1 MAIATL
7 AQVKT
12 HLGISVTTYDTQLT
26 QWLDAAISAVTNY
39 CGTSF
44 EQATRTEYYQP
55 DGYKLVLKNRP
66 VISVTSV
73 YENAGAYWG
82 SADNPW
88 TSDYLLTA
96 GTDYALQTDAAELTA
111 TYGYTSRSGIIIR
124 IGRRWARRYANNT
137 TPGMSGYN
145 LSVPDLPAQ
154 GSVKVV
160 YVSGY
165 TTVPAAVTQA
175 VLWEVDA
182 YRSRAG
188 KGGQQLTAE
197 SLGEYSYSMAQQ
209 DAAFAKGGLLS
220 SAAVQLLAPF
230 KTLGKGLVI

>member
-1 MAIATL
+1 MAIAQLTD
-7 AQVKT
+7 VKT
-12 HLGISVTTYDTQLT
+12 HLGITVSTYDTQI
-26 QWLDAAISAVTNY
+26 QMWLDAAISAVTNY

-44 EQATRTEYYQP
+44 EQTTRTEYYQP

-73 YENAGAYWG
+73 YENAAAYWG
-82 SADNPW
+82 SASNPW
-88 TSDYLLTA
+88 ASDYLLTA
-96 GTDYALQTDAAELTA
+96 GTDYALQTDAGELSA

-165 TTVPAAVTQA
+165 TNVPDAVMQA

-188 KGGQQLTAE
+188 KGGQQMTAE

-230 KTLGKGLVI
+230 KTLGKGLAI

>member
-1 MAIATL
+1 MAIAQLTD
-7 AQVKT
+7 VKT
-12 HLGISVTTYDTQLT
+12 HLGITVSTYDTQL
-26 QWLDAAISAVTNY
+26 QMWLDAAITAVTNY

-96 GTDYALQTDAAELTA
+96 GTDYALQTDAAELTS

-165 TTVPAAVTQA
+165 TNVPDAVTQA
-175 VLWEVDA
+175 ALWEVDA

-197 SLGEYSYSMAQQ
+197 SLGEYSYSLAQQ
-209 DAAFAKGGLLS
+209 EATVANGGLLS
-220 SAAVQLLAPF
+220 TAAIRLLAPF

>member
-1 MAIATL
+1 MLATL
-7 AQVKT
+7 QQVKT
-12 HLGISVTTYDTQLT
+12 HLNVQVSTYDTQLT

-182 YRSRAG
+182 YRSRAE

-230 KTLGKGLVI
+230 KTLGKGLAI

>member
-1 MAIATL
+1 MAIASLT
-7 AQVKT
+7 QVKT
-12 HLGISVTTYDTQLT
+12 HLGISVATYDTQLT
-26 QWLDAAISAVTNY
+26 QWLDAAISAVINY

-44 EQATRTEYYQP
+44 EQATRTEYYEP
-55 DGYKLVLKNRP
+55 DGNKLVLQNRP

-88 TSDYLLTA
+88 TSDFLLTA
-96 GTDYALQTDAAELTA
+96 GVDYALQTDARELSA

-124 IGRRWARRYANNT
+124 IGRRWARRYANLRQ
-137 TPGMSGYN
+137 PGLSGYN

-165 TTVPAAVTQA
+165 TSVPAAVTQA
-175 VLWEVDA
+175 VLWEADA

-197 SLGEYSYSMAQQ
+197 SLGEYSYSLAQQ
-209 DAAFAKGGLLS
+209 EVMQTSGGLLS
-220 SAAVQLLAPF
+220 TAAIRLLAPF

>member
-1 MAIATL
+1 MAIAQLTD
-7 AQVKT
+7 VKT
-12 HLGISVTTYDTQLT
+12 HLGITVSTYDTQL
-26 QWLDAAISAVTNY
+26 QMWLDAAISAVTNY

-55 DGYKLVLKNRP
+55 DGYKIVLKNRP
-66 VISVTSV
+66 VISITSV
-73 YENAGAYWG
+73 YENAAAYWG
-82 SADNPW
+82 SASNPW

-96 GTDYALQTDAAELTA
+96 GTDYALQTDAGELSA

-165 TTVPAAVTQA
+165 TNVPDAVMQA

-188 KGGQQLTAE
+188 KGGQQMTAE

-230 KTLGKGLVI
+230 KTLGKGLAI